1 MHCLPALR
9 RDFLPLIHRC
19 WIKDSG
25 VQYGSVVAYLI
36 VVLLFNS
43 TIFVIVITTM
53 LKLRSVTSPQ
63 GKRQSRNITCSV
75 LGLTCI
81 LGLTWGM
88 GFFSMGYTNY
98 VILYIFNSLKG
109 KLSSLSERAN
119 GILYFLFFLSIR
131 VRKQA
136 SNIGVKD
143 IPYIQSK

>member
-1 MHCLPALR
+1 M
-9 RDFLPLIHRC
+9 C

-43 TIFVIVITTM
+43 TIFAIVITTM

-63 GKRQSRNITCSV
+63 GKRQSRNIICSV

-81 LGLTWGM
+81 LGLTWVV

-98 VILYIFNSLKG
+98 VILLIFTILNSLQETAEGRAEFHDNWTELKHPH
-109 KLSSLSERAN
+109 SLRWKRGLA
-119 GILYFLFFLSIR
+119 LFWKNKAVR
-131 VRKQA
+131 VQEGAIADNTAKF
-136 SNIGVKD
+136 
-143 IPYIQSK
+143 

>member
-98 VILYIFNSLKG
+98 VILYIFTILNSLQG
-109 KLSSLSERAN
+109 KFSSLSEGAN
-119 GILYFLFFLSIR
+119 DILYFLSFHKR
-131 VRKQA
+131 ET
-136 SNIGVKD
+136 
-143 IPYIQSK
+143 SK